1 MPRASSTRQTESDP
15 TFIGWVDEVR
25 GPTAWIKLSPSLSS
39 GISIVEGVSYR
50 IGQVGSFVRIPQGYH
65 NLYGVV
71 SSIGAK
77 PTAASD
83 IKEIDRWLTV
93 ELVGEAIAHDFQRG
107 VSRHP
112 NVDDFAHLVTQDEL
126 AQLYRT
132 DGKQD
137 VAVGSLASAEHIAVR
152 VSADKLLNRHA
163 AILGSTGAGKSTTVA
178 SLLRSIV
185 HSSGEQGAA
194 YPASRVMLF
203 DIHGEYSQAFGDI
216 ANVFSAN
223 PREGERTLVIP
234 FWALDVRDLLKFLLG
249 NLSEEHEA
257 VILDKI
263 QDYKREYLAANQIP
277 GLEPAQVTAETPIPF
292 SLHRLWYDLIDHEL
306 MTLTGENRDEPALE
320 EEGDAEALIPPVY
333 TPHAL
338 GAAGPFLNP
347 NPRGIKRQLGLL
359 RSRLL
364 DRRFDFLLHP
374 PGYEPNIAGTVE
386 NDLDTLLND
395 WLGLEKSI
403 VILDLSG
410 VPNSVLERLIG
421 SVLRIVY
428 ESLYW
433 SREKS
438 EGGVERPMLLVLEE
452 AHRYLSDLDGSASL
466 MVQRIVKEGRKYGV
480 GSVIVSQRPSEVN
493 ETVLSQCGTFF
504 AMRLSNPADRAKV
517 KGTLPDNLASLMDML
532 PVLRTGECVIVGEA
546 CKLPVRCR
554 IALPA
559 EEHRPASVD
568 PSVSEGWGVSRTE
581 EGYDRVL
588 LSWRTQNPRALL
600 QEVEIERHV
609 VEDEG

>member
-1 MPRASSTRQTESDP
+1 MPRNKLSRQSAADP
-15 TFIGWVDEVR
+15 TLIGTVEEVR
-25 GPTAWIKLSPSLSS
+25 GPTAWIRLSSNLSS
-39 GISIVEGVSYR
+39 GVSIVDGISYR

-77 PTAASD
+77 PIAGADVSD
-83 IKEIDRWLTV
+83 VDRWLTV
-93 ELVGEAIAHDFQRG
+93 ELVGEAISHEFQRG

-112 NVDDFAHLVTQDEL
+112 NVDDFVHLVTQEEL
-126 AQLYRT
+126 ALLYRT
-132 DGKQD
+132 EGKQD
-137 VAVGSLASAEHIAVR
+137 VAVGALASAEHIAVR
-152 VSADKLLNRHA
+152 VSADQILNRHA

-185 HSSGEQGAA
+185 HSSGDDGAA
-194 YPASRVMLF
+194 YPASRIMLF
-203 DIHGEYSQAFGDI
+203 DVHGEYSQAFRDI
-216 ANVFSAN
+216 ASVFSAS
-223 PREGERTLVIP
+223 PRENENALVIP
-234 FWALDVRDLLKFLLG
+234 FWALDVRELLNFLLG
-249 NLSEEHEA
+249 SLSEEHEA

-263 QDYKREYLAANQIP
+263 QEYKREYLQVNQIE
-277 GLEPAQVTAETPIPF
+277 GLEPEQVTAETPIPF
-292 SLHRLWYDLIDHEL
+292 SLHRLWYELIDYEL

-320 EEGDAEALIPPVY
+320 QQGDPLALIPPVY
-333 TPHAL
+333 AQHAL
-338 GAAGPFLNP
+338 GAAGPWLNP

-374 PGYEPNIAGTVE
+374 PGYEPEISGAVE
-386 NDLDTLLND
+386 QDLDTLLND
-395 WLGLEKSI
+395 WLGLEQSI
-403 VILDLSG
+403 TILDLSG

-438 EGGVERPMLLVLEE
+438 EGGVERPLLIVLEE

-504 AMRLSNPADRAKV
+504 AMRLSNPADRAKG
-517 KGTLPDNLASLMDML
+517 KGTLPDNLASLMEML

-554 IALPA
+554 ISLPA

-568 PSVSEGWGVSRTE
+568 PSVTEGWGVPRAD

-588 LSWRTQNPRALL
+588 LSWRTQNPRA
-600 QEVEIERHV
+600 VVDNVDIERQP